1 MGILTPDFLF
11 SLEDGMRVITENE
24 YARMMLSENLW
35 YKSVTKERPSSSR
48 KELLFWLLST
58 AQITDEGG
66 GGNMRFEDLVT
77 IKTEYE
83 NKDSGAGFEVPVN
96 EFGDLD
102 GNGINLAQKW
112 SGDIGAYMAYWP
124 QQQIASLIAAGETNL
139 AYDAQAFFSKAH
151 PLNPFR
157 TSVGTY
163 GNLFSSS
170 YNGSSNPTY
179 YAAPIDSS
187 VAVDVAVNNLAR
199 VYATIRAIKM
209 PNGVT
214 PRFLKPSK
222 ILVPSEL
229 VARAQEITKAKY
241 IAQAAGTYGGGS
253 ADIESIISKWGFEE
267 PAEIQEFAGV
277 DATSYY
283 IVAREAGT
291 SELGAMVYQ
300 NREPFR
306 ITYYTGQGGGTG
318 VDAILDRAKKLEWHC
333 WGRNVAGYGHPFML
347 FKVKA
352 S

>member
-1 MGILTPDFLF
+1 
-11 SLEDGMRVITENE
+11 
-24 YARMMLSENLW
+24 
-35 YKSVTKERPSSSR
+35 
-48 KELLFWLLST
+48 
-58 AQITDEGG
+58 
-66 GGNMRFEDLVT
+66 
-77 IKTEYE
+77 
-83 NKDSGAGFEVPVN
+83 
-96 EFGDLD
+96 
-102 GNGINLAQKW
+102 
-112 SGDIGAYMAYWP
+112 
-124 QQQIASLIAAGETNL
+124 
-139 AYDAQAFFSKAH
+139 
-151 PLNPFR
+151 
-157 TSVGTY
+157 
-163 GNLFSSS
+163 
-170 YNGSSNPTY
+170 
-179 YAAPIDSS
+179 
-187 VAVDVAVNNLAR
+187 
-199 VYATIRAIKM
+199 
-209 PNGVT
+209 
-214 PRFLKPSK
+214 LKPSK

-253 ADIESIISKWGFEE
+253 ADIESIISKLGFEE